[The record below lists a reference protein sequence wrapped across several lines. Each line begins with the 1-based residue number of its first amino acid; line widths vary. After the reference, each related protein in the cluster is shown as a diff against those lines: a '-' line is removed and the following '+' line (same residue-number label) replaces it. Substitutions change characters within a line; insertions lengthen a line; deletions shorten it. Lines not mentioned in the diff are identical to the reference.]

1 MARTISSSSV
11 VATKPATFMLVS
23 FRAGGR
29 RRNIPGFNRGN
40 VDWFPG
46 LRAQEKNPLW
56 RRELWRYFKEDW
68 VA

>member
-1 MARTISSSSV
+1 
-11 VATKPATFMLVS
+11 MLVS
-23 FRAGGR
+23 FRAGGW

-46 LRAQEKNPLW
+46 LRAQEKNPLSGD
-56 RRELWRYFKEDW
+56 ESFGDILKKYW